1 MQNIL
6 FFPVNA
12 EEQFLRVSRNLS
24 KMDPSVNSFYLLLVD
39 TDIQGYEEYLTFDKL
54 VENSE
59 VLTDEE
65 IYEFELEHS
74 FSFNDLILK
83 DKLFRDKNK
92 ENQRILYFKYLKSL
106 ALFIQEKSIDTI
118 VCSCISDGITYGTF
132 KLAQSLNIPFLY
144 PMVARVS
151 EHLYLAD
158 SLLSGPVKLKKEGL
172 SKSEIEKIV
181 DDTFQNR
188 IQPSYANFSYL
199 MIKKGIRLSHFITLF
214 KLISLKFKRK
224 SKHLAISD
232 GVMESIKNFFKRKLS
247 FKELKK
253 VIAYSDIRD
262 LKDTKFIYWPLHF
275 HPEAGT
281 IILGRWFHNQYE
293 ILKSLSRVIPSELK
307 ILVKEHRGSTGRR
320 PLGFYNEIASL
331 PGVEF
336 VDHSIDT
343 FDLILQ
349 SRGVAVITGTAGLE
363 ALALN
368 QNVMTFGDVHYN
380 QISSVVK
387 AIDLSNLRNSVKL
400 LIEGNGHDREEV
412 ISFFSDVL
420 NDTQIV
426 NNFEGPNISAECI
439 EGFTNLLLSYK
450 KHC

>member
-12 EEQFLRVSRNLS
+12 EEQFLRVSKNLS
-24 KMDPSVNSFYLLLVD
+24 KVDPSINSFYLLLVD

-59 VLTDEE
+59 VVTDKE

-106 ALFIQEKSIDTI
+106 ALFIQENSIDTI

-132 KLAQSLNIPFLY
+132 KLAKSLNIPFLY

-158 SLLSGPVKLKKEGL
+158 SLLSGPVKLKKEGP

-199 MIKKGIRLSHFITLF
+199 MIKKGIRLSHLITLF
-214 KLISLKFKRK
+214 KLISLKFNRK
-224 SKHLAISD
+224 SKNLAISD
-232 GVMESIKNFFKRKLS
+232 GVMESIKNFFKRKFS

-253 VIAYSDIRD
+253 VIAYSDIKD

-293 ILKSLSRVIPSELK
+293 ILKSLSRVIPSDVK

-349 SRGVAVITGTAGLE
+349 SKGVAVITGTAGLE

-380 QISSVVK
+380 QISSVIK

-420 NDTQIV
+420 KDTQIV

>member
-1 MQNIL
+1 
-6 FFPVNA
+6 
-12 EEQFLRVSRNLS
+12 
-24 KMDPSVNSFYLLLVD
+24 
-39 TDIQGYEEYLTFDKL
+39 
-54 VENSE
+54 
-59 VLTDEE
+59 
-65 IYEFELEHS
+65 
-74 FSFNDLILK
+74 
-83 DKLFRDKNK
+83 
-92 ENQRILYFKYLKSL
+92 
-106 ALFIQEKSIDTI
+106 
-118 VCSCISDGITYGTF
+118 
-132 KLAQSLNIPFLY
+132 
-144 PMVARVS
+144 MVARVS
-151 EHLYLAD
+151 EHLYLSD
-158 SLLSGPVKLKKEGL
+158 SLLSGPVELNKEGL

-181 DDTFQNR
+181 NDTFQNR

-199 MIKKGIRLSHFITLF
+199 MIKKGIRFSHLTTLF
-214 KLISLKFKRK
+214 KLIRLKFKRK

-232 GVMESIKNFFKRKLS
+232 GVIESIINFFKRKLS
-247 FKELKK
+247 FRELRK
-253 VIAYSDIRD
+253 VISYSNTSDLGDI
-262 LKDTKFIYWPLHF
+262 KFIYWPLHF

-293 ILKSLSRVIPSELK
+293 ILKSLSRVLPSDVK

-336 VDHSIDT
+336 ADHSIDT

-349 SRGVAVITGTAGLE
+349 SQGVAVITGTAGLE

-380 QISSVVK
+380 QISSVIK
-387 AIDLSNLRNSVKL
+387 AIDFSNLRHSVQA
-400 LIEGNGHDREEV
+400 LIEGDGHDREEV

-426 NNFEGPNISAECI
+426 NNFEGPNISTECI